1 MAVTSS
7 PQDAL
12 ARRFER
18 FARLECHGSSPLYE
32 RLSLG
37 IAADPD
43 LLALAAHAR
52 AGQPAPNLFLG
63 AVHALLLGGVQ
74 HPLARFYPSLTPHP
88 DGEGAPNPPFRD
100 FCLEHAAQIRALIAT
115 RLVQTNEVRRCALLL
130 PAFAMVAQR
139 AEGRPLAVIEAGA
152 SAGLNLLWDRYAYDY
167 GDGAVAGDPSSPVRI
182 TCTVQGPHRPPI
194 PASMPRVVARMGID
208 LNPIDVRDMDAVAW
222 LRALIWP
229 EHSERAALLERAVA
243 VARAGPPSLLA
254 GDALTVLPGVLDGVP
269 ENATICVVHTHTLN
283 QFSPEARERFTELM
297 DAHGARRDLY
307 RISIADL
314 FRDGG
319 VPGQS
324 PDRRG
329 LGNRTGSPI
338 QEHPLLGLVAYEN
351 GVKQEQVLAA
361 CDGHG
366 RWIAWRG

>member
-1 MAVTSS
+1 MTAS

-43 LLALAAHAR
+43 LLALAARAR
-52 AGQPAPNLFLG
+52 AGQPTPNLFVG

-74 HPLARFYPSLTPHP
+74 HPLARFYPSLTPDP
-88 DGEGAPNPPFRD
+88 DREGDPYPSFRN
-100 FCLEHAAQIRALIAT
+100 FCLDHAEQIRALIAT

-130 PAFAMVAQR
+130 PAFAVVAQR
-139 AEGRPLAVIEAGA
+139 TEDRPPAVVEVGA
-152 SAGLNLLWDRYAYDY
+152 SAGLNLLWDRYTYDY
-167 GDGAVAGDPSSPVRI
+167 GDGAVAGDPFSPVRI
-182 TCTVQGPHRPPI
+182 TCAVRGPHRPPV
-194 PASMPRVVARMGID
+194 PVVMPRVVARIGID
-208 LNPIDVRDMDAVAW
+208 LNPIDVRDADAVAW

-229 EHSERAALLERAVA
+229 EHSERATLLAQAIAMVQAE
-243 VARAGPPSLLA
+243 PPSLIA
-254 GDALTVLPGVLDGVP
+254 GDALAVLPGVLDGVP
-269 ENATICVVHTHTLN
+269 EDAALCVVHTHTLN
-283 QFSPEARERFTELM
+283 QFSSEAWERFTALI
-297 DAHGARRDLY
+297 DAYGARRDLY

-314 FRDGG
+314 FGEGD
-319 VPGQS
+319 
-324 PDRRG
+324 D
-329 LGNRTGSPI
+329 
-338 QEHPLLGLVAYEN
+338 PLLGLVTYEN

-361 CDGHG
+361 CDAHG